1 MKQKNNKYV
10 ITAIVGL
17 SAAFMMQML
26 WIVGGFQYTISK
38 IKSDVNEKLEQAL
51 FTEAEQRACLYLKSI
66 AVSPSNSDKP
76 DITYFET
83 ELNKETKSNISLPK
97 LKAILDKSLPSD
109 YSIILYN
116 NGKEHYYGGDNRA
129 IQLSVK
135 SAVFYTRTDQS
146 QAIQIELTNPYS
158 IFFEELGLLA
168 LASFLMLIIT
178 LLCIFKQVG
187 IIRWQQNNAKMK
199 KIMTYSMIHD
209 IKTPLST
216 IRLGLGALDH
226 EKIVNDPEKRTK
238 YLQVIST
245 ETQHAYSLINRIL
258 TISKS
263 QAGKLELRKVQ
274 VDMTNMLSK
283 MEENFKVNRLKNV
296 SFENHINCQ
305 YAFADEEYLK
315 EIFYNLI
322 DNSIKYSD
330 GDVTIRISTDKVDK
344 GVSIRVRDNGI
355 GISKAD
361 QKVIFDKYERA
372 SAAKRT
378 FKKNGAPGFGL
389 GLTYVFQVIDAHEGM
404 IGVESE
410 LGKYTEFSIFLPDQK
425 TSSGGGREDEELA
438 TLNQLETDA
447 SDSLD
452 TNERI

>member
-158 IFFEELGLLA
+158 IFFKELGLLA

-226 EKIVNDPEKRTK
+226 ERIANDSEKRTK

-263 QAGKLELRKVQ
+263 QAGKLELKKVQ
-274 VDMTNMLSK
+274 VDMTSMLSK

-378 FKKNGAPGFGL
+378 FKKKGAPGFEL

-410 LGKYTEFSIFLPDQK
+410 LGRYTEFSIFLPDQK
-425 TSSGGGREDEELA
+425 T
-438 TLNQLETDA
+438 
-447 SDSLD
+447 DSLD
-452 TNERI
+452 ANERV

>member
-226 EKIVNDPEKRTK
+226 ERIANDSEKRTK

-274 VDMTNMLSK
+274 VDMTSMLSK

-378 FKKNGAPGFGL
+378 FKKKGAPGFGL

-425 TSSGGGREDEELA
+425 TSSGGGNEELA
-438 TLNQLETDA
+438 TLCQLETDA

-452 TNERI
+452 ADERV

>member
-135 SAVFYTRTDQS
+135 SSVFYTRTDQS

-168 LASFLMLIIT
+168 LASFLMLTIT

-274 VDMTNMLSK
+274 VDMTSMLSK

-344 GVSIRVRDNGI
+344 GVSIRVKDNGI

-378 FKKNGAPGFGL
+378 FKKKGAPGFGL

-425 TSSGGGREDEELA
+425 TSSGGGMK
-438 TLNQLETDA
+438 
-447 SDSLD
+447 S
-452 TNERI
+452 

>member
-10 ITAIVGL
+10 IIAIVGL

-168 LASFLMLIIT
+168 LASFLMLTIT

-263 QAGKLELRKVQ
+263 QAGKLELKKVQ
-274 VDMTNMLSK
+274 VDMTSMLSK

-330 GDVTIRISTDKVDK
+330 GDITIRISTDKVDK

-410 LGKYTEFSIFLPDQK
+410 LGRYTEFSIFLPDQK
-425 TSSGGGREDEELA
+425 T
-438 TLNQLETDA
+438 
-447 SDSLD
+447 DSLD
-452 TNERI
+452 ANERV

>member
-1 MKQKNNKYV
+1 MKQKKNKYV
-10 ITAIVGL
+10 IIAIVGL

-135 SAVFYTRTDQS
+135 SAVFCTRTDQS

-226 EKIVNDPEKRTK
+226 ERIANNPEKRTK

-245 ETQHAYSLINRIL
+245 ETQHAYRLINRIL

-274 VDMTNMLSK
+274 VDMTSMLSK

-378 FKKNGAPGFGL
+378 FKKKGTPGFGL

-425 TSSGGGREDEELA
+425 T
-438 TLNQLETDA
+438 
-447 SDSLD
+447 DSLD
-452 TNERI
+452 ADERV

>member
-226 EKIVNDPEKRTK
+226 ERIANDSEKRTK

-263 QAGKLELRKVQ
+263 QAGKLELKKVQ
-274 VDMTNMLSK
+274 VDMTSMLSK
-283 MEENFKVNRLKNV
+283 MEENFRVNRLKNV

-344 GVSIRVRDNGI
+344 GVSIRVKDNGI

-378 FKKNGAPGFGL
+378 FKKKGAPGFGL

-410 LGKYTEFSIFLPDQK
+410 LGRYTEFSIFLPDQK
-425 TSSGGGREDEELA
+425 T
-438 TLNQLETDA
+438 
-447 SDSLD
+447 DSLD
-452 TNERI
+452 ANERV

>member
-135 SAVFYTRTDQS
+135 SAVVYTRTDQS

-226 EKIVNDPEKRTK
+226 ERIANDSEKRTK

-274 VDMTNMLSK
+274 VDMTSMLSK

-378 FKKNGAPGFGL
+378 FKKKGAPGFGL

-410 LGKYTEFSIFLPDQK
+410 LGRYTEFSIFLPDQK
-425 TSSGGGREDEELA
+425 T
-438 TLNQLETDA
+438 
-447 SDSLD
+447 DSLD
-452 TNERI
+452 ANERV

>member
-135 SAVFYTRTDQS
+135 SSVFYTRTDQS

-263 QAGKLELRKVQ
+263 QAGKLELKKVQ
-274 VDMTNMLSK
+274 VDMTSMLSK
-283 MEENFKVNRLKNV
+283 MEENFRVNRLKNV

-378 FKKNGAPGFGL
+378 FKKKGAPGFGL

-410 LGKYTEFSIFLPDQK
+410 LGRYTEFSIFLPDQK
-425 TSSGGGREDEELA
+425 T
-438 TLNQLETDA
+438 
-447 SDSLD
+447 DSLD
-452 TNERI
+452 ANERV

>member
-1 MKQKNNKYV
+1 
-10 ITAIVGL
+10 
-17 SAAFMMQML
+17 
-26 WIVGGFQYTISK
+26 
-38 IKSDVNEKLEQAL
+38 VNEKLEQAL

-226 EKIVNDPEKRTK
+226 ERIANDSEKRTK

-263 QAGKLELRKVQ
+263 QAGKLELKKVQ
-274 VDMTNMLSK
+274 VDMTSMLSK

-378 FKKNGAPGFGL
+378 FKKKGAPGFEL

-410 LGKYTEFSIFLPDQK
+410 LGRYTEFSIFLPDQK
-425 TSSGGGREDEELA
+425 T
-438 TLNQLETDA
+438 
-447 SDSLD
+447 DSLD
-452 TNERI
+452 ANERV

>member
-274 VDMTNMLSK
+274 VDMTSMLSK

-378 FKKNGAPGFGL
+378 FKKKGAPGFGL

-410 LGKYTEFSIFLPDQK
+410 LGRYTEFSIFLPDQK
-425 TSSGGGREDEELA
+425 T
-438 TLNQLETDA
+438 
-447 SDSLD
+447 DSLD
-452 TNERI
+452 ANERV

>member
-226 EKIVNDPEKRTK
+226 ERIANDSEKRTK

-263 QAGKLELRKVQ
+263 QAGKLELKKVQ
-274 VDMTNMLSK
+274 VDMTSMLSK
-283 MEENFKVNRLKNV
+283 MEENFRVNRVKNV

-378 FKKNGAPGFGL
+378 FKKKGAPGFGL

-425 TSSGGGREDEELA
+425 TSSGGGDEELA
-438 TLNQLETDA
+438 TLCQLETDA

-452 TNERI
+452 ADERV

>member
-1 MKQKNNKYV
+1 MKQKKNKYV
-10 ITAIVGL
+10 IIAIVGL

-168 LASFLMLIIT
+168 LASFLMLTIT

-226 EKIVNDPEKRTK
+226 ERIANDSEKRTK

-263 QAGKLELRKVQ
+263 QAGKLELKKVQ
-274 VDMTNMLSK
+274 VDMTSMLSK

-378 FKKNGAPGFGL
+378 FKKKGAPGFGL

-425 TSSGGGREDEELA
+425 TSSGGGDEELA
-438 TLNQLETDA
+438 TLCQLETDA

-452 TNERI
+452 ADERV

>member
-10 ITAIVGL
+10 IIAIVGL

-135 SAVFYTRTDQS
+135 SSVFYTRTDQS

-168 LASFLMLIIT
+168 LASFLMLTIT

-245 ETQHAYSLINRIL
+245 ETQYAYSLINRIL

-263 QAGKLELRKVQ
+263 QAGKLELKKVQ
-274 VDMTNMLSK
+274 VDMTSMLSK

-410 LGKYTEFSIFLPDQK
+410 LGRYTEFSIFLPDQK
-425 TSSGGGREDEELA
+425 T
-438 TLNQLETDA
+438 
-447 SDSLD
+447 DSLD
-452 TNERI
+452 ANERV

>member
-168 LASFLMLIIT
+168 LASFLMLTIT

-263 QAGKLELRKVQ
+263 QAGKLELKKVQ
-274 VDMTNMLSK
+274 VDLTSMLSK

-378 FKKNGAPGFGL
+378 FKKKGAPGFGL

-410 LGKYTEFSIFLPDQK
+410 LGRYTEFSIFLPDQK
-425 TSSGGGREDEELA
+425 T
-438 TLNQLETDA
+438 
-447 SDSLD
+447 DSLD
-452 TNERI
+452 ANERV

>member
-1 MKQKNNKYV
+1 MKQKKNKYV
-10 ITAIVGL
+10 IIAIVGL

-26 WIVGGFQYTISK
+26 WIVSGFQYTISK
-38 IKSDVNEKLEQAL
+38 IKADVNEKLEQAL

-226 EKIVNDPEKRTK
+226 ERIANDSEKRTK

-274 VDMTNMLSK
+274 VDMTSMLSK
-283 MEENFKVNRLKNV
+283 MEENFRVNRLKNV

-378 FKKNGAPGFGL
+378 FKKKGAPGFGL

-425 TSSGGGREDEELA
+425 TSSGGGMK
-438 TLNQLETDA
+438 
-447 SDSLD
+447 S
-452 TNERI
+452 

>member
-10 ITAIVGL
+10 IIAIVGL

-135 SAVFYTRTDQS
+135 SAVVYTRTDQS

-263 QAGKLELRKVQ
+263 QAGKLELKKVQ
-274 VDMTNMLSK
+274 VDMTSMLSK
-283 MEENFKVNRLKNV
+283 MEENFRVNRLKNV

-410 LGKYTEFSIFLPDQK
+410 LGRYTEFSIFLPDQK
-425 TSSGGGREDEELA
+425 T
-438 TLNQLETDA
+438 
-447 SDSLD
+447 DSLD
-452 TNERI
+452 ANERV

>member
-109 YSIILYN
+109 HSIILYN

-226 EKIVNDPEKRTK
+226 ERIANDSEKRTK

-274 VDMTNMLSK
+274 VDMTSMLSK

-378 FKKNGAPGFGL
+378 FKKKGAPGFGL

-425 TSSGGGREDEELA
+425 T
-438 TLNQLETDA
+438 
-447 SDSLD
+447 DSLD
-452 TNERI
+452 ANERV

>member
-10 ITAIVGL
+10 IIAIVGL

-83 ELNKETKSNISLPK
+83 ELNKETKSNIFLPK

-245 ETQHAYSLINRIL
+245 ETQHAYCLINRIL

-263 QAGKLELRKVQ
+263 KAGKLELKKVQ
-274 VDMTNMLSK
+274 VDMTSMLSK

-410 LGKYTEFSIFLPDQK
+410 LGRYTEFSIFLPDQK
-425 TSSGGGREDEELA
+425 T
-438 TLNQLETDA
+438 
-447 SDSLD
+447 DSLD
-452 TNERI
+452 ANERV

>member
-226 EKIVNDPEKRTK
+226 ERIANDSEKRTK

-245 ETQHAYSLINRIL
+245 ETLHAYSLINRIL

-274 VDMTNMLSK
+274 VDMTSMLSK
-283 MEENFKVNRLKNV
+283 MEENFRVNRLKNV

-425 TSSGGGREDEELA
+425 T
-438 TLNQLETDA
+438 
-447 SDSLD
+447 DSLD
-452 TNERI
+452 ANERV

>member
-1 MKQKNNKYV
+1 MKQKKNKYV
-10 ITAIVGL
+10 IIAIVGL

-26 WIVGGFQYTISK
+26 WIVSGFQYTISK
-38 IKSDVNEKLEQAL
+38 IKADVNEKLEQAL

-97 LKAILDKSLPSD
+97 LKAILDKILPSD

-274 VDMTNMLSK
+274 VDMTSMLSK
-283 MEENFKVNRLKNV
+283 MEENFRVNRLKNV

-378 FKKNGAPGFGL
+378 FKKKGAPGFGL

-425 TSSGGGREDEELA
+425 T
-438 TLNQLETDA
+438 
-447 SDSLD
+447 DSLD
-452 TNERI
+452 ADERV

>member
-10 ITAIVGL
+10 IIAIVGL

-135 SAVFYTRTDQS
+135 SAVVYTRTDQS

-263 QAGKLELRKVQ
+263 QAGKLELKKVQ
-274 VDMTNMLSK
+274 VDMTSMLSK
-283 MEENFKVNRLKNV
+283 MEENFRVNRLKNV

-330 GDVTIRISTDKVDK
+330 GDVTIRFSTDKVDK

-378 FKKNGAPGFGL
+378 FKKKGAPGFGL

-410 LGKYTEFSIFLPDQK
+410 LGRYTEFSIFLPDQK
-425 TSSGGGREDEELA
+425 T
-438 TLNQLETDA
+438 
-447 SDSLD
+447 DSLD
-452 TNERI
+452 ANERV

>member
-10 ITAIVGL
+10 IIAIVGL

-97 LKAILDKSLPSD
+97 LKAILDKSLQSD

-226 EKIVNDPEKRTK
+226 ERIANDSEKRTK

-274 VDMTNMLSK
+274 VDMTSMLSK

-378 FKKNGAPGFGL
+378 FKKKGAPGFGL

-410 LGKYTEFSIFLPDQK
+410 LGRYTEFSIFLPDQK
-425 TSSGGGREDEELA
+425 T
-438 TLNQLETDA
+438 
-447 SDSLD
+447 DSLD
-452 TNERI
+452 ANERV

>member
-1 MKQKNNKYV
+1 MKQKKNKYV
-10 ITAIVGL
+10 IIAIVGL

-26 WIVGGFQYTISK
+26 WIVSGFQYTISK
-38 IKSDVNEKLEQAL
+38 IKADVNEKLEQAL

-83 ELNKETKSNISLPK
+83 ELNKETKSNISLSK
-97 LKAILDKSLPSD
+97 LKAILDKILPSD

-274 VDMTNMLSK
+274 VDMTSMLSK
-283 MEENFKVNRLKNV
+283 MEENFRVNRLKNV

-378 FKKNGAPGFGL
+378 FKKKGAPGFGL

-425 TSSGGGREDEELA
+425 TSSGGGDEELA
-438 TLNQLETDA
+438 TLCQLETDA

-452 TNERI
+452 ANERV

>member
-1 MKQKNNKYV
+1 MKQKKNKYV
-10 ITAIVGL
+10 IIAIVGL

-226 EKIVNDPEKRTK
+226 ERIANDSEKRTK

-274 VDMTNMLSK
+274 VDMTSMLSK
-283 MEENFKVNRLKNV
+283 MEENFRVNRLKNV

-410 LGKYTEFSIFLPDQK
+410 LGRYTEFSIFLPDQK
-425 TSSGGGREDEELA
+425 T
-438 TLNQLETDA
+438 
-447 SDSLD
+447 DSLD
-452 TNERI
+452 ANERV

>member
-1 MKQKNNKYV
+1 MKQKKNKYV
-10 ITAIVGL
+10 IIAIVGL

-263 QAGKLELRKVQ
+263 QAGKLELKKVQ
-274 VDMTNMLSK
+274 VDMTSMLSK
-283 MEENFKVNRLKNV
+283 MEENFRVNRLKNV

-425 TSSGGGREDEELA
+425 TSSGGGDEELA
-438 TLNQLETDA
+438 TLCQLETDA

-452 TNERI
+452 ADERV

>member
-66 AVSPSNSDKP
+66 AVSPPNSDKP

-83 ELNKETKSNISLPK
+83 ELNKETKSNISLSK

-168 LASFLMLIIT
+168 LASFLMLTIT

-226 EKIVNDPEKRTK
+226 ERIANDSEKRTK

-274 VDMTNMLSK
+274 VDMTSMLSK

-344 GVSIRVRDNGI
+344 GVSIRVKDNGI

-378 FKKNGAPGFGL
+378 FKKKGAPGFGL

-410 LGKYTEFSIFLPDQK
+410 LGRYTEFSIFLPDQK
-425 TSSGGGREDEELA
+425 T
-438 TLNQLETDA
+438 
-447 SDSLD
+447 DSLD
-452 TNERI
+452 ANERV

>member
-1 MKQKNNKYV
+1 MKQKKNKYV
-10 ITAIVGL
+10 IIAIVGL

-97 LKAILDKSLPSD
+97 LKAILDKILPSD

-226 EKIVNDPEKRTK
+226 ERIANDSEKRTK

-263 QAGKLELRKVQ
+263 QAGKLELKKVQ
-274 VDMTNMLSK
+274 VDMTSMLSK

-330 GDVTIRISTDKVDK
+330 GDVAIRISTDKVDK

-361 QKVIFDKYERA
+361 QKMIFDKYERA

-378 FKKNGAPGFGL
+378 FKNNGAPGFGL

-410 LGKYTEFSIFLPDQK
+410 LGRYTEFSIFLPDQK
-425 TSSGGGREDEELA
+425 T
-438 TLNQLETDA
+438 
-447 SDSLD
+447 DSLD
-452 TNERI
+452 ANERV

>member
-1 MKQKNNKYV
+1 MWYFKIKCVILHLEISKRKEMKQKKNKYV
-10 ITAIVGL
+10 IIAIVGL

-51 FTEAEQRACLYLKSI
+51 FTEAEQRACFYLKSI

-263 QAGKLELRKVQ
+263 QAGKLELKKVQ
-274 VDMTNMLSK
+274 VDMTSMLSK

-296 SFENHINCQ
+296 AFENYINCQ

-378 FKKNGAPGFGL
+378 FKKKGAPGFGL

-410 LGKYTEFSIFLPDQK
+410 LGKYAEFSIFLPDQK
-425 TSSGGGREDEELA
+425 T
-438 TLNQLETDA
+438 
-447 SDSLD
+447 DSLEA
-452 TNERI
+452 NERV

>member
-1 MKQKNNKYV
+1 MKQKKNKYV

-38 IKSDVNEKLEQAL
+38 IKSDVNEKQEQAL

-226 EKIVNDPEKRTK
+226 ERIANNPEKRTK

-263 QAGKLELRKVQ
+263 QAGKLELKKVQ
-274 VDMTNMLSK
+274 VDMTSMLSK

-378 FKKNGAPGFGL
+378 FKKKGAPGFGL

-410 LGKYTEFSIFLPDQK
+410 LGRYTEFSIFLPDQK
-425 TSSGGGREDEELA
+425 T
-438 TLNQLETDA
+438 
-447 SDSLD
+447 DSLD
-452 TNERI
+452 ANERV

>member
-38 IKSDVNEKLEQAL
+38 IKADVNEKLEQAL

-226 EKIVNDPEKRTK
+226 ERIANDSEKRTK

-263 QAGKLELRKVQ
+263 QAGKLELKKVQ
-274 VDMTNMLSK
+274 VDMTSMLSK
-283 MEENFKVNRLKNV
+283 MEENFRVNRLKNV

-330 GDVTIRISTDKVDK
+330 GDVAIRISTDKVDK

-361 QKVIFDKYERA
+361 QKMIFDKYERA

-378 FKKNGAPGFGL
+378 FKNNGAPGFGL

-410 LGKYTEFSIFLPDQK
+410 LGRYTEFSIFLPDQK
-425 TSSGGGREDEELA
+425 T
-438 TLNQLETDA
+438 
-447 SDSLD
+447 DSLD
-452 TNERI
+452 ANERV

>member
-10 ITAIVGL
+10 IIAIVGL

-263 QAGKLELRKVQ
+263 QAGKLELKKVQ
-274 VDMTNMLSK
+274 VDMTSMLSK

-344 GVSIRVRDNGI
+344 GVSIRVKDNGI

-378 FKKNGAPGFGL
+378 FKKKGAPGFGL

-410 LGKYTEFSIFLPDQK
+410 LGRYTEFSIFLPDQK
-425 TSSGGGREDEELA
+425 T
-438 TLNQLETDA
+438 
-447 SDSLD
+447 DSLD
-452 TNERI
+452 ANERV

>member
-209 IKTPLST
+209 IKTSLST

-226 EKIVNDPEKRTK
+226 ERIANDSEKRTK

-263 QAGKLELRKVQ
+263 QAGKLELKKVQ
-274 VDMTNMLSK
+274 VDMTSMLSK

-378 FKKNGAPGFGL
+378 FKKKGAPGFGL

-425 TSSGGGREDEELA
+425 TSSGGGDEELA
-438 TLNQLETDA
+438 TLCQLETDA

-452 TNERI
+452 ADERV

>member
-1 MKQKNNKYV
+1 MKQKKNKYV
-10 ITAIVGL
+10 IIAIVGL

-26 WIVGGFQYTISK
+26 WIVSGFQYTISK
-38 IKSDVNEKLEQAL
+38 IKADVNEKLEQAL

-226 EKIVNDPEKRTK
+226 ERIANDSEKRTK

-274 VDMTNMLSK
+274 VDMTSMLSK

-344 GVSIRVRDNGI
+344 GVSIRVKDNGI

-378 FKKNGAPGFGL
+378 FKKKGAPGFGL

-425 TSSGGGREDEELA
+425 TSSGGGG
-438 TLNQLETDA
+438 
-447 SDSLD
+447 
-452 TNERI
+452 

>member
-1 MKQKNNKYV
+1 MKQKKNKYV
-10 ITAIVGL
+10 IIAIVGL

-168 LASFLMLIIT
+168 LASFLMLAIT

-226 EKIVNDPEKRTK
+226 ERIANDSEKRTK

-274 VDMTNMLSK
+274 VDMTSMLSK

-378 FKKNGAPGFGL
+378 FKKKGAPGFGL

-410 LGKYTEFSIFLPDQK
+410 LGRYTEFSIFLPDQK
-425 TSSGGGREDEELA
+425 T
-438 TLNQLETDA
+438 
-447 SDSLD
+447 DSLD
-452 TNERI
+452 ANERV

>member
-1 MKQKNNKYV
+1 MKQKKNKYV
-10 ITAIVGL
+10 IIAIVGL

-135 SAVFYTRTDQS
+135 SAVFCTRTDQS

-226 EKIVNDPEKRTK
+226 ERIANNPEKRTK

-245 ETQHAYSLINRIL
+245 ETQHAYRLINRIL

-274 VDMTNMLSK
+274 VDMTSMLSK

-378 FKKNGAPGFGL
+378 FKKKGAPGFGL

-425 TSSGGGREDEELA
+425 T
-438 TLNQLETDA
+438 
-447 SDSLD
+447 DSLD
-452 TNERI
+452 ADERV

>member
-10 ITAIVGL
+10 IIAIVGL

-226 EKIVNDPEKRTK
+226 ERIANDSEKRTK

-263 QAGKLELRKVQ
+263 QAGKLELKKVQ
-274 VDMTNMLSK
+274 VDMTSMLSK

-378 FKKNGAPGFGL
+378 FKKKGAPGFGL

-410 LGKYTEFSIFLPDQK
+410 LGRYTEFSIFLPDQK
-425 TSSGGGREDEELA
+425 T
-438 TLNQLETDA
+438 
-447 SDSLD
+447 DSLD
-452 TNERI
+452 ANERV

>member
-10 ITAIVGL
+10 IIAIVGL

-168 LASFLMLIIT
+168 LASFLMLTIT

-274 VDMTNMLSK
+274 VDMTSMLSK
-283 MEENFKVNRLKNV
+283 MEENFRVNRLKNV

-344 GVSIRVRDNGI
+344 GVSIRVKDNGI

-378 FKKNGAPGFGL
+378 FKKKGAPGFGL

-425 TSSGGGREDEELA
+425 TSSGGGMK
-438 TLNQLETDA
+438 
-447 SDSLD
+447 S
-452 TNERI
+452 

>member
-168 LASFLMLIIT
+168 LASFLMLTIT

-263 QAGKLELRKVQ
+263 QAGKLELKKVQ
-274 VDMTNMLSK
+274 VDMTSMLSK
-283 MEENFKVNRLKNV
+283 MEENFRVNRLKNV

-378 FKKNGAPGFGL
+378 FKKKGAPGFGL

-410 LGKYTEFSIFLPDQK
+410 LGRYTEFSIFLPDQK
-425 TSSGGGREDEELA
+425 T
-438 TLNQLETDA
+438 
-447 SDSLD
+447 DSLD
-452 TNERI
+452 ANERV